1 MAPVGS
7 RHASRHQATVM
18 EKEERWERERESREE
33 NEQIRGMPRR
43 RPQEE
48 ISASL
53 KSWGDRKRHT
63 GNREQK
69 EGEEGTEVLRLH
81 SPA

>member
-63 GNREQK
+63 GNRGSKRRERK
-69 EGEEGTEVLRLH
+69 ELRC
-81 SPA
+81 

>member
-1 MAPVGS
+1 
-7 RHASRHQATVM
+7 M
-18 EKEERWERERESREE
+18 EKEERWERKSREE
-33 NEQIRGMPRR
+33 NEQNRGMPRQ

-63 GNREQK
+63 GNRGSKRER
-69 EGEEGTEVLRLH
+69 EEGTEVLRLH

>member
-1 MAPVGS
+1 
-7 RHASRHQATVM
+7 M
-18 EKEERWERERESREE
+18 EKEERWERESREE

-43 RPQEE
+43 RAQE

-63 GNREQK
+63 GNRGSERSERK
-69 EGEEGTEVLRLH
+69 ELRC
-81 SPA
+81 